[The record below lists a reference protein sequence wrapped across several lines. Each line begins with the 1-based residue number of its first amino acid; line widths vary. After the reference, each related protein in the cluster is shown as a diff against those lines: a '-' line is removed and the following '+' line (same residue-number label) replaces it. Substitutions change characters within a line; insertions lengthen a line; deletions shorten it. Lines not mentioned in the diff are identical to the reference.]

1 MIKMIVFNRDKLLIF
16 WLIASS
22 FGIMFAVL
30 SWAQEAG
37 IIPGT
42 EELGI
47 WKGVMAVI
55 SGFVLYFIVAKNIP
69 GGPGDIK

>member
-1 MIKMIVFNRDKLLIF
+1 MIVFNRDKLLIF

-30 SWAQEAG
+30 SWAQEAS
-37 IIPGT
+37 IMPGT

-47 WKGVMAVI
+47 WKGVMALI
-55 SGFVLYFIVAKNIP
+55 SGFVLYVIVAKNIP

>member
-1 MIKMIVFNRDKLLIF
+1 MIVFNRDKLLIF

-30 SWAQEAG
+30 SWAQEAS
-37 IIPGT
+37 IIPGA